1 MGGSR
6 RGRRQVSK
14 GKKGKAVRSG
24 DALKFV
30 KLANTDPHLRDT
42 HMLSARI
49 TEALGRYNEDRGYH
63 AGRPKG
69 SFHYEEAD
77 KLTDPW
83 ALSEHER
90 TKDGP
95 HTLARRSVKAHPDH
109 PGATDQAKRAR
120 LGKRFTRLLR
130 KS

>member
-1 MGGSR
+1 M
-6 RGRRQVSK
+6 SK
-14 GKKGKAVRSG
+14 AKKGKVVRSG

-30 KLANTDPHLRDT
+30 KLANTDPERRDA

-49 TEALGRYNEDRGYH
+49 IEGLGRYNEKHGYH
-63 AGRPKG
+63 ARRPKG

-77 KLTDPW
+77 KLADPW
-83 ALSEHER
+83 ALSEQER
-90 TKDGP
+90 TKNGP
-95 HTLARRSVKAHPDH
+95 HTLARRWVEAHPDH
-109 PGATDQAKRAR
+109 PGASDKANRAR